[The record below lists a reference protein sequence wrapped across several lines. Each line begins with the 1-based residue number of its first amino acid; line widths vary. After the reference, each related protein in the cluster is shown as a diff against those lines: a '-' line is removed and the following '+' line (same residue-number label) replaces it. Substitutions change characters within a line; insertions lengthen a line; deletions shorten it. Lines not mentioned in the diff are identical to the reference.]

1 MILGE
6 RARVDCLGLS
16 SIHLRWTSV
25 GRNRKLCS
33 ITRDLPFVFITFSVN
48 LMDLNKNEE
57 LVRLFSAILARRER
71 LEENSDSN

>member
-1 MILGE
+1 MVLGK
-6 RARVDCLGLS
+6 RARIDCLGLFS
-16 SIHLRWTSV
+16 ARLRWTPV

-33 ITRDLPFVFITFSVN
+33 ITRDHSFVFIAFSAN
-48 LMDLNKNEE
+48 RMDLNKNEK